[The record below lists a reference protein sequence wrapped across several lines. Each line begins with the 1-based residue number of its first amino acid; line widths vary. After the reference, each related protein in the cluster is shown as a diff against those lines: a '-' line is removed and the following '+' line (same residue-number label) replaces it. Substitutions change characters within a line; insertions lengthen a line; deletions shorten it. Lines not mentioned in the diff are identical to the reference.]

1 MLPED
6 VGGICYLIIVETS
19 IATSVRRAQLSDTD
33 ALTELV
39 NRAYAIESSFL
50 EGDRTT
56 ADEIAALIRS
66 GGFFVLEYARGIAA
80 AVLFQ
85 GPGQREGT
93 PPSHAY
99 FGMLSVLPELQ
110 GQGIGRRLVQVA
122 EAMAAAT
129 GATSMSLRI
138 INLREELS
146 RWYQRLGYREV
157 GTAPLNHRRV
167 KRPCHFIE
175 MAKPLAP
182 GGPLDTGGGIGAS

>member
-1 MLPED
+1 VLPED
-6 VGGICYLIIVETS
+6 VGGICYLISVETS
-19 IATSVRRAQLSDTD
+19 IATSVRRAQLSDTA

-66 GGFFVLEYARGIAA
+66 GGFLVLDYAGGIAA

-93 PPSHAY
+93 PPLHAY

-110 GQGIGRRLVQVA
+110 GKGLGRRLVQVA
-122 EAMAAAT
+122 EAMAEAT

-175 MAKPLAP
+175 MAKLLAP
-182 GGPLDTGGGIGAS
+182 GGPLDTGGEIGAS